1 MEPLAHLDLA
11 CSNQSSKHDR
21 VIGELNP
28 KSQHDRFSWKRLSNV
43 ACVGIASLIAG
54 FAIVGMA
61 QIAMAQSVLQQG
73 DTGAEVSE
81 LQRRLQAAGCY
92 DGSITGYFG
101 DQTREA
107 VIRCQQK
114 FGITADGIVGSETYN
129 ALLGGG
135 NSSTGGSSASYG
147 QVLRLGDRGQGVTDL
162 QTRLQS
168 LGYFYGNVDGVFGSE
183 TQSAVIQFQRDRG
196 LTADG
201 IVGSEVYAALDN
213 SSNGSSPGTNPLPI
227 STGGLTIGDDNPQ
240 VLALQRQLTAA
251 GFPVPETGYFGT
263 QTRDAVLRFQQAQGL
278 PATGV
283 ADAQTISN
291 LNAVA
296 GGGVS
301 PSDRRRYTVVIP
313 TPDQATLARVQQ
325 VIPGAVVRQSRLG
338 NYVQAGAYTTPEA
351 ADQRNQILRSRG
363 LDARVVFE

>member
-11 CSNQSSKHDR
+11 CSKKCSDDDR
-21 VIGELNP
+21 VLGELNP
-28 KSQHDRFSWKRLSNV
+28 KSQQNCFSWKRFSSI
-43 ACVGIASLIAG
+43 ACIQIAGLIAGLAIVGIAQT
-54 FAIVGMA
+54 AI
-61 QIAMAQSVLQQG
+61 AQSVLQQG
-73 DTGAEVSE
+73 DSGAEVGD
-81 LQRRLQAAGCY
+81 LQRRLQAAGCFN
-92 DGSITGYFG
+92 GSITEFFG
-101 DQTREA
+101 DQTKEA

-114 FGITADGIVGSETYN
+114 FGITADGVVGPETYN

-135 NSSTGGSSASYG
+135 DSGTGGTPSYG
-147 QVLRLGDRGQGVTDL
+147 EVLRLGDRGQGVTNL

-196 LTADG
+196 LTPDG
-201 IVGSEVYAALDN
+201 VVGAEVYAALDN
-213 SSNGSSPGTNPLPI
+213 NSTPGTNPPPI
-227 STGGLTIGDDNPQ
+227 SSNGLTIGDDNPQ
-240 VLALQRQLTAA
+240 VLALQRQLNAA

-263 QTRDAVLRFQQAQGL
+263 QTRDAVLRFQQSQGL
-278 PATGV
+278 PATGI

-296 GGGVS
+296 GGGVA
-301 PSDRRRYTVVIP
+301 PSGRRRYTVVIP

-325 VIPGAVVRQSRLG
+325 VVPGAVKRQSRLG
-338 NYVQAGAYTTPEA
+338 NYVQAGAYATPEA
-351 ADQRNQILRSRG
+351 ADRRNQLLRSRG